1 MSEDYKKLYRSRQER
16 MIGGVCGGIAE
27 YFGIDPTLIRVAFVV
42 FALAGGPGF
51 VAYIIML
58 LIVTEEPRAPEAVVE
73 AVETAESTTG
83 Q

>member
-16 MIGGVCGGIAE
+16 MIGGVCGGIAD

-51 VAYIIML
+51 IAYIIML
-58 LIVTEEPRAPEAVVE
+58 LIVPEEPSATEAVVE
-73 AVETAESTTG
+73 AVEPAESTTG

>member
-51 VAYIIML
+51 IAYIIML
-58 LIVTEEPRAPEAVVE
+58 LIVPEEPRAPEAVVE
-73 AVETAESTTG
+73 AVEPAESTTG
-83 Q
+83 